1 MPTQPTTAT
10 PPAPV
15 VLRALEEADLDTLR
29 QLDTEPA
36 VSEPH
41 QWFGFKNPQARRRR
55 WEEDGYLGGDYRMLA
70 VALPDADRTFAGIV
84 SWRTVLWGVP
94 EGACLEIGILLWP
107 EHRGRGLGTAAQR
120 LLADYLF
127 ETTAANRLQATTGA
141 DNIPEQ
147 RALERAGFQ
156 REGVLRGVGFLH
168 GAWRDGLLYSRLR
181 GDVAPAV
188 S

>member
-15 VLRALEEADLDTLR
+15 VLRALEEADLDKLC

-84 SWRTVLWGVP
+84 SWRTVPWGVP

-107 EHRGRGLGTAAQR
+107 EHRGRG
-120 LLADYLF
+120 
-127 ETTAANRLQATTGA
+127 
-141 DNIPEQ
+141 
-147 RALERAGFQ
+147 LERAGFQ

-181 GDVAPAV
+181 GDAAPAV